1 MAEVVIQSTPEVLL
15 DESFYKAPGLFSIA
29 ELCGNPEEQAIRN
42 KDQSFVLRKQAP
54 KHGRSQASSM
64 WLCCCCCCLEYMCMY
79 VGSGGG
85 GICSAASQPIKKKC
99 RNESQ
104 NHFKPKDRF

>member
-1 MAEVVIQSTPEVLL
+1 MAEVVIQSAPEVLL

-29 ELCGNPEEQAIRN
+29 ELCGNPEEQAVRN

-64 WLCCCCCCLEYMCMY
+64 WLCCCCCLEYMCMY

-104 NHFKPKDRF
+104 NHFKPKD